1 MTWDLHAA
9 CMLQSVF
16 LLMYIHD
23 CRKGGLYSYD
33 YNLWCYACGSCPRIF
48 RILCSLT
55 QPGTGILSNLVG
67 VGLLLFN
74 PMWYGLVVTSLHRY
88 QWGCR
93 QPRKHYKQMETLSTS
108 RQSLQGK
115 RLEVANIMY
124 RNQWNGTQMTYTIL
138 RGILRFFFRGEKLLF
153 IISNHLL
160 R

>member
-1 MTWDLHAA
+1 MP
-9 CMLQSVF
+9 QSVF
-16 LLMYIHD
+16 LLMYLHD

-48 RILCSLT
+48 RILWSLT

-67 VGLLLFN
+67 VGLQLSYLT
-74 PMWYGLVVTSLHRY
+74 PCDLVTSLVVTSLHRY

-108 RQSLQGK
+108 RQSLQGR
-115 RLEVANIMY
+115 RLEVANIRY
-124 RNQWNGTQMTYTIL
+124 RNQWNGTQMTYTVL
-138 RGILRFFFRGEKLLF
+138 RGILRLFFRGKKLLF